1 MLNNNIKIDLHIH
14 SKASE
19 YKEREGYV
27 ADSNIDNID
36 VLLKNVEDNK
46 VNMIS
51 ITDHNRFDYEL
62 YKKIKSVI
70 NKPPYE
76 DIKNILPGVEFDVM
90 LEESSTTSCHII
102 CIFDDC
108 NDKKIENI
116 QSKINEVRI
125 LESESDYYKLEEF
138 ENILYKVGTS
148 VVLIAHQKSGID
160 VQDSTGKHHSLSE
173 AVKDPNEWIR
183 IGYINALEYQKP
195 RIQGMIKNN
204 LKEINTKFATI
215 TGSDCH
221 VWSAYPNKD
230 STIKTPKEYLSKV
243 KCLPTFKGLLL
254 ALSSPETRFE
264 RKDEGTSSNYINQIK
279 LGENNIELSTGI
291 NAIIGENGSGK
302 SYILGKINGENE
314 KKYKKINE
322 SNEIKITKIGSPSL
336 LKISQ
341 GVIIEQVKSG
351 NLLENNSEYYDEIP
365 TINEF
370 KTNMTG
376 FVTNLKNYVEEK
388 IKIKIN
394 KKKIK
399 NLKILIKE
407 YEEDKNYYI

>member
-1 MLNNNIKIDLHIH
+1 MHIH

-138 ENILYKVGTS
+138 
-148 VVLIAHQKSGID
+148 
-160 VQDSTGKHHSLSE
+160 
-173 AVKDPNEWIR
+173 
-183 IGYINALEYQKP
+183 
-195 RIQGMIKNN
+195 
-204 LKEINTKFATI
+204 
-215 TGSDCH
+215 
-221 VWSAYPNKD
+221 
-230 STIKTPKEYLSKV
+230 
-243 KCLPTFKGLLL
+243 
-254 ALSSPETRFE
+254 
-264 RKDEGTSSNYINQIK
+264 
-279 LGENNIELSTGI
+279 
-291 NAIIGENGSGK
+291 
-302 SYILGKINGENE
+302 
-314 KKYKKINE
+314 
-322 SNEIKITKIGSPSL
+322 
-336 LKISQ
+336 
-341 GVIIEQVKSG
+341 
-351 NLLENNSEYYDEIP
+351 
-365 TINEF
+365 
-370 KTNMTG
+370 
-376 FVTNLKNYVEEK
+376 
-388 IKIKIN
+388 
-394 KKKIK
+394 
-399 NLKILIKE
+399 
-407 YEEDKNYYI
+407 